1 MNTRAWT
8 KYAAS
13 WICHTCCFGGPTGHF
28 VSLSRVSWHQVEM
41 LTGRLRWLRGWLRL
55 VSCLGWGYSLQGP
68 RVWVWPCNSQILFF
82 VEATI
87 LNCIYYIFT
96 YIYINIHT
104 IIYHTHTCIISM
116 YVYIYRRAGA
126 CSAYPSNSWN
136 IPSIPSILALEWG
149 NNNIYPLVI

>member
-8 KYAAS
+8 KHAAS

-28 VSLSRVSWHQVEM
+28 ASLSRVSWHQVEM

-82 VEATI
+82 CWSHYHYPK
-87 LNCIYYIFT
+87 L
-96 YIYINIHT
+96 YIYIYIHT
-104 IIYHTHTCIISM
+104 IIYHTHTCIVSM
-116 YVYIYRRAGA
+116 YIYNYIYIYRRAGA

-136 IPSIPSILALEWG
+136 IPSISSILALEWG